1 MLMVD
6 NRERQVTN
14 NIIAGIF
21 QTLISALLLLL
32 LYRFLL
38 DHLGSSALGLWSLFV
53 AIFSLSK
60 IVDIGFTGAGLKLMA
75 ESMARERFSEAR
87 CYARLSIMG
96 TGILTIPVIVLFT
109 SLIQGFGHGEHVE
122 IWSIL
127 TIGLTVW
134 VSFIVQS
141 LRSGIDALQRMDLRH
156 ATVVLQALVLYI
168 LCLFLVPKYGWEGLL
183 IAYLVSTCFSAL
195 ILGIILWKLWRRVP
209 FGGPI
214 TKFSVLRDSMV
225 KYGLPF
231 QLTSISVQFYDPIT
245 KYFLATFGTLSD
257 VGWYE
262 MASRLVLQFRALQV
276 SAMEVIVPYVAGN
289 KTHSANQDIARI
301 YLPAVRLYLA
311 VGVPL
316 FSSFIVLVP
325 FISYVWIGSENVQ
338 FVLFSQI
345 LIVAWAINTFS
356 TPAYY
361 FAQGQGRQRWTLFA
375 HVLIAVLNLFFAV
388 LLGTYFG
395 AVGVVFGFFG
405 ALIIGS
411 VIQMMGFHFDNKVN
425 FIELNHNRMMVR
437 AVLVFLLAC
446 CMCVGYYF
454 QELLSQKSIY
464 IVGIS
469 SAIILGLL
477 PLLEQD
483 VRRKIHRIIHRVK

>member
-1 MLMVD
+1 MLLAE
-6 NRERQVTN
+6 NKERRVASN
-14 NIIAGIF
+14 VIAGIF

-53 AIFSLSK
+53 ALFSLSK
-60 IVDIGFTGAGLKLMA
+60 IVDVGFTGAGLKLMA
-75 ESMARERFSEAR
+75 ESMAREEFNDAR

-109 SLIQGFGHGEHVE
+109 FLLHEFGHGDHVE

-127 TIGLTVW
+127 TIGLAVW
-134 VSFIVQS
+134 ISFIVQS
-141 LRSGIDALQRMDLRH
+141 LRSGIDALHRMDLKH
-156 ATVVLQALVLYI
+156 ATVSLQALILYV
-168 LCLFLVPKYGWEGLL
+168 LCLYLVPKYEWEGLL
-183 IAYLVSTCFSAL
+183 IAYLVSTCFSGL
-195 ILGIILWKLWRRVP
+195 ILGIILWKLWTKVP
-209 FGGPI
+209 FGGPE
-214 TKFSVLRDSMV
+214 TQFSTLRKSMI

-231 QLTSISVQFYDPIT
+231 QLTSISVQFYDPVT

-276 SAMEVIVPYVAGN
+276 SAMEVMVPYVAAN
-289 KTHSANQDIARI
+289 KTESVNQDIAGI
-301 YLPAVRLYLA
+301 YLPAVRLFLT

-338 FVLFSQI
+338 FILFSQI
-345 LIVAWAINTFS
+345 LIVAWTINTFS
-356 TPAYY
+356 TPAY
-361 FAQGQGRQRWTLFA
+361 FFSQGQGRQRWTLFA
-375 HVLIAVLNLFFAV
+375 HVLIAFLNCLFAI
-388 LLGTYFG
+388 LLGSYFG
-395 AVGVVFGFFG
+395 AVGVVLGFFW

-425 FIELNHNRMMVR
+425 FGALNQNKMLVR
-437 AVLVFLLAC
+437 SAMIKLLAC
-446 CMCVGYYF
+446 SICVWYYIQSYF
-454 QELLSQKSIY
+454 SLWSIY
-464 IVGIS
+464 MIGIS
-469 SAIILGLL
+469 SAVIFGLL
-477 PLLEQD
+477 PFLERE
-483 VRRKIHRIIHRVK
+483 VRSVLSRILHRVK